1 MTWTIKT
8 KDMEPSE
15 EDRRHLVL
23 SGLMDG
29 HVFIP
34 VLVGVPLSLF
44 SGANPESRR
53 SIYGTDTI
61 NIETVWTALTHR
73 EDAEGKTAQKMTL
86 GNIII

>member
-1 MTWTIKT
+1 
-8 KDMEPSE
+8 MEPSE
-15 EDRRHLVL
+15 EDRRHMVL

-34 VLVGVPLSLF
+34 VLVGVPLSLL
-44 SGANPESRR
+44 SDANPESRR